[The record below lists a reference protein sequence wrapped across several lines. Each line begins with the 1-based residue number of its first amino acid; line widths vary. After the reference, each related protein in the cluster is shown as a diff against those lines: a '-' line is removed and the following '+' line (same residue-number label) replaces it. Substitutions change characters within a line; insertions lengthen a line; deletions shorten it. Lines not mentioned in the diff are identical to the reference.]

1 MADQRRRSR
10 EERLALL
17 TGSYRSILA
26 RYERIERFSAEQKRV
41 LRNSG
46 SIRRVNEIL
55 ESKREIL
62 REIRDEEAR
71 VTGDREW
78 WKKARRSLPSER
90 CRELLSLLDAI
101 SRKIERTL
109 SLEAEC
115 RLLLERAV
123 AWGRSDAGGPAPAAA
138 RQAARAYE
146 RGAEG
151 AETR

>member
-1 MADQRRRSR
+1 MLGNR
-10 EERLALL
+10 
-17 TGSYRSILA
+17 
-26 RYERIERFSAEQKRV
+26 
-41 LRNSG
+41 G

-123 AWGRSDAGGPAPAAA
+123 AWGRSGADAPAAA
-138 RQAARAYE
+138 SRQAARTYE